1 MSKKFAA
8 AALVAVTLAST
19 MIATTSPADAKGKF
33 GPAFG
38 FGIAAG
44 ALLGAAAVSSAY
56 GGPVYVGP
64 AYRCRWVRQFDNWGY
79 YMGTVKV
86 CRTYY

>member
-1 MSKKFAA
+1 MSKKLAA
-8 AALVAVTLAST
+8 AALAVTLAST
-19 MIATTSPADAKGKF
+19 MIATTSPADAKGKY

-44 ALLGAAAVSSAY
+44 ALLGAAAVSSY
-56 GGPVYVGP
+56 GGPVYVSSG
-64 AYRCRWVRQFDNWGY
+64 YRCRWVRQFDDWGH

-86 CRTYY
+86 CRSYY